1 MLAGQA
7 GMVLSTMAILQ
18 AYQADVLKEMD
29 EGRGLTPEVV
39 KELLSTLHARLGTP
53 CQVWWLLSTTSG

>member
-29 EGRGLTPEVV
+29 EGLTPEVV